1 MNCNNSNNSLV
12 PSAQPIANIP
22 EKPSDNTVAAGVP
35 LIPREHP
42 GPPAPETKTVPL
54 TDFTITRVDVN
65 PEPAAKK
72 ARLEIPNVLSQPGT
86 IAQITPEA
94 LTSCFQ
100 VSCNSDDGEKLA
112 RLLSNT
118 DEKTRKEW
126 FSCPLSF
133 SDKKDTPI
141 IYAARRGHAAVVET
155 LIDHQANPC
164 ENNPFSSLQSSALTI
179 AAQENQAKVIQVMT
193 KSKQFDPD
201 NPRKDGITGLIMAIK
216 KGYAETTKILLE
228 HKANPNYK
236 IRCAGDDKIGFRSIG
251 NFGEGESIPPG
262 RAWYTPVMSAIE
274 FGNHIILEQ
283 LLANGG
289 DPNNIDP
296 ANPIQQSPLFMA
308 SFSRTPAAAKMIR
321 LLLNCGANMH
331 ERIAPCDET
340 IRNLTQEKTQLHHTL
355 LELTCF
361 CSAKESDHESQ
372 LHHNAQILCD
382 HFRTTGGQSVERSI
396 LKWFYTGQGFLKSV
410 VLISDCCEKALTRPS
425 LTEYLIRNLSLLT
438 SLLDVF
444 GNEESS
450 ESQDDKYQR
459 AINCAEETRL
469 SLHED
474 LKSTDSA
481 QLRQMVEE
489 VLDKFNDYNMD
500 FNDEVIKKFLKA
512 NEKIEVEDPALKKT
526 EYRIEVSSLLLSL
539 ARVVV
544 NYIWHH

>member
-1 MNCNNSNNSLV
+1 MNCNNSLA
-12 PSAQPIANIP
+12 PSAQPRANIP
-22 EKPSDNTVAAGVP
+22 EKPSDKTAAGVSQ
-35 LIPREHP
+35 IPCEHRS
-42 GPPAPETKTVPL
+42 PPAPETVPL
-54 TDFTITRVDVN
+54 ADFTITRVDVN
-65 PEPAAKK
+65 SEPAAKK
-72 ARLEIPNVLSQPGT
+72 ARLEMPNVLSHPEA
-86 IAQITPEA
+86 IVQITPEA

-112 RLLSNT
+112 RLLSGT

-164 ENNPFSSLQSSALTI
+164 ENNPSSSLQSSALTI
-179 AAQENQAKVIQVMT
+179 AAQENQTKVIQVMT
-193 KSKQFDPD
+193 KSKHFDPD

-228 HKANPNYK
+228 HKADPNYK
-236 IRCAGDDKIGFRSIG
+236 IRCAGNDKIGFRSIG
-251 NFGEGESIPPG
+251 NFEESESIPPG
-262 RAWYTPVMSAIE
+262 KIWYTPVLSAIKY
-274 FGNHIILEQ
+274 GNHIILEQ

-308 SFSRTPAAAKMIR
+308 RSSKFPAAAKMIE
-321 LLLNCGANMH
+321 LLLSCGANMH
-331 ERIAPCDET
+331 ERIAPRDEA
-340 IRNLTQEKTQLHHTL
+340 IRNLTREKTHLHHTL
-355 LELTCF
+355 FELACF
-361 CSAKESDHESQ
+361 CSETESDPESQ
-372 LHHNAQILCD
+372 LHQNAQILCD
-382 HFRTTGGQSVERSI
+382 HFRTPEGQSVERTI
-396 LKWFYTGQGFLKSV
+396 LKWFYTGQTFLKNV
-410 VLISDCCEKALTRPS
+410 VLYSDCCKETMTRPP

-450 ESQDDKYQR
+450 EPQDDKYQR
-459 AINCAEETRL
+459 AVSCAKETRL
-469 SLHED
+469 RLHED
-474 LKSTDSA
+474 LKSANSD

-500 FNDEVIKKFLKA
+500 FNDETIKKFLKA
-512 NEKIEVEDPALKKT
+512 NEEIELENPALQET
-526 EYRIEVSSLLLSL
+526 EYLIEIFPELSFSPM
-539 ARVVV
+539 VVI
-544 NYIWHH
+544 NYIFRLFF

>member
-1 MNCNNSNNSLV
+1 MNCNYSLV
-12 PSAQPIANIP
+12 PSAQPRAIP
-22 EKPSDNTVAAGVP
+22 EKPSDNKTAAD
-35 LIPREHP
+35 IPQIPCEHP
-42 GPPAPETKTVPL
+42 SPPAPETVPL
-54 TDFTITRVDVN
+54 ADFTITRVDVN
-65 PEPAAKK
+65 SEPAAKK
-72 ARLEIPNVLSQPGT
+72 ARLEMPNVLSQPDA

-100 VSCNSDDGEKLA
+100 ESCNSDDGEKLA
-112 RLLSNT
+112 RLLSGA

-133 SDKKDTPI
+133 SDKKDTPM

-179 AAQENQAKVIQVMT
+179 AAQENQTKVIQVMT

-228 HKANPNYK
+228 HKADPNYK
-236 IRCAGDDKIGFRSIG
+236 IRCAGSDKIGFRTIG
-251 NFGEGESIPPG
+251 NFGENESIPPG
-262 RAWYTPVMSAIE
+262 KVWITPVMSAIE
-274 FGNHIILEQ
+274 YGNHIILEQ

-308 SFSRTPAAAKMIR
+308 SFSRTPAAAKMIK

-331 ERIAPCDET
+331 ERIAPRDEA
-340 IRNLTQEKTQLHHTL
+340 IRNLTKEKTQLHHTL
-355 LELTCF
+355 LEMACF
-361 CSAKESDHESQ
+361 YSETVSDPESE
-372 LHHNAQILCD
+372 LHHNAQTLCD
-382 HFRTTGGQSVERSI
+382 HFRTPEGQSVERST
-396 LKWFYTGQGFLKSV
+396 LKWFYTGQGFLKNV
-410 VLISDCCEKALTRPS
+410 VLISDCCEKALTRPP
-425 LTEYLIRNLSLLT
+425 LREYLIRNLSLLT

-444 GNEESS
+444 GDEEPS
-450 ESQDDKYQR
+450 ESRGDKYQR
-459 AINCAEETRL
+459 AVSCAKETRL
-469 SLHED
+469 RLHED
-474 LKSTDSA
+474 LKSANSA

-500 FNDEVIKKFLKA
+500 FNDETIKKFLKA
-512 NEKIEVEDPALKKT
+512 NEKIEVENPALKKT
-526 EYRIEVSSLLLSL
+526 EYQIEIFPVLLFNPME
-539 ARVVV
+539 VI
-544 NYIWHH
+544 NYIFRLLF

>member
-1 MNCNNSNNSLV
+1 MNCNYSLV
-12 PSAQPIANIP
+12 PSAQPRAIP
-22 EKPSDNTVAAGVP
+22 EKPSDNKTAAG
-35 LIPREHP
+35 IPQILCEHRN
-42 GPPAPETKTVPL
+42 PPAPETVPL
-54 TDFTITRVDVN
+54 ADFTITRVDVDY
-65 PEPAAKK
+65 EPAAKK
-72 ARLEIPNVLSQPGT
+72 ARLEMPNVLSQPDA

-100 VSCNSDDGEKLA
+100 ESCNSDDGEKLA
-112 RLLSNT
+112 RLLSGT

-179 AAQENQAKVIQVMT
+179 AAQENQTKVIQVMT

-228 HKANPNYK
+228 HKADPNYK

-251 NFGEGESIPPG
+251 NFGENESIPPG
-262 RAWYTPVMSAIE
+262 LLWYTPVMSAIE
-274 FGNHIILEQ
+274 YGNHIILEQ

-308 SFSRTPAAAKMIR
+308 SFSRNPAAAKMIK

-331 ERIAPCDET
+331 ERIAPRDEG
-340 IRNLTQEKTQLHHTL
+340 IRNLTKEKTQLHHTL
-355 LELTCF
+355 LEMACF
-361 CSAKESDHESQ
+361 YSETVSDPESE

-382 HFRTTGGQSVERSI
+382 HFRTPEDQSIERST
-396 LKWFYTGQGFLKSV
+396 LKWFYTGQGFLKNV
-410 VLISDCCEKALTRPS
+410 VLISDCCKKALTRPP
-425 LTEYLIRNLSLLT
+425 LREYLIRYLSLLT

-444 GNEESS
+444 GDEEPS
-450 ESQDDKYQR
+450 ESRGGQVSKSSQLCQR
-459 AINCAEETRL
+459 N
-469 SLHED
+469 
-474 LKSTDSA
+474 
-481 QLRQMVEE
+481 
-489 VLDKFNDYNMD
+489 
-500 FNDEVIKKFLKA
+500 
-512 NEKIEVEDPALKKT
+512 KT
-526 EYRIEVSSLLLSL
+526 TF
-539 ARVVV
+539 ARRFKEC
-544 NYIWHH
+544 